1 VGVLDFLPI
10 CCGLIW
16 IKPGMKC
23 FSDFSISIWKGS
35 FRMVRVS
42 GLKAAKGFLKAG

>member
-1 VGVLDFLPI
+1 VEALDFLPI

-16 IKPGMKC
+16 IKPGMKY
-23 FSDFSISIWKGS
+23 FSDFSISILKGS
-35 FRMVRVS
+35 FSMVRAS